1 MALRL
6 NYFDAGNIHYEG
18 HWKGWALEM
27 DFHPIKII
35 TSRAIKTTGTLVVI
49 PSAHLS
55 NTKKFSL
62 LRFLSAGE
70 TLTLSWKASFV
81 KIYIVENKW
90 FSLLE
95 TEMKCLLE
103 LRENINFQSEEG
115 EHFLKLQYMY
125 VYVVSLSKKDF
136 CGLNS

>member
-1 MALRL
+1 M
-6 NYFDAGNIHYEG
+6 
-18 HWKGWALEM
+18 
-27 DFHPIKII
+27 
-35 TSRAIKTTGTLVVI
+35 
-49 PSAHLS
+49 
-55 NTKKFSL
+55 
-62 LRFLSAGE
+62 
-70 TLTLSWKASFV
+70 TLSWKANFV

-125 VYVVSLSKKDF
+125 VYVVSLSNKDF
-136 CGLNS
+136 RGLKVPSGQIGSA